1 MGSSH
6 TWLSALV
13 TSLWPHYV
21 FQSELVCSVGWA
33 CISCGCR
40 ILWSHPDPGI
50 KSFPCI
56 SFSSGTLFI
65 RKLHHLTDAS
75 LRVGPWCCIPIITS
89 TILTEPSGCDSSS
102 GLKSKRCSQ
111 GGWVDLGIKPD
122 CSSTSLA
129 VAAGQRS
136 PYKANCFHRKH
147 GRESWTTQT
156 WWKRS
161 TSGWN
166 CQWLERNLG

>member
-1 MGSSH
+1 MYFSQSLCAVLAEHALAVGAEFSGATLTLASSLFPASPFLLGPSLYGSCI
-6 TWLSALV
+6 TW
-13 TSLWPHYV
+13 
-21 FQSELVCSVGWA
+21 QM
-33 CISCGCR
+33 
-40 ILWSHPDPGI
+40 
-50 KSFPCI
+50 
-56 SFSSGTLFI
+56 
-65 RKLHHLTDAS
+65 HHLTDAS
-75 LRVGPWCCIPIITS
+75 LGPWCCIPIITS

-166 CQWLERNLG
+166 CQ